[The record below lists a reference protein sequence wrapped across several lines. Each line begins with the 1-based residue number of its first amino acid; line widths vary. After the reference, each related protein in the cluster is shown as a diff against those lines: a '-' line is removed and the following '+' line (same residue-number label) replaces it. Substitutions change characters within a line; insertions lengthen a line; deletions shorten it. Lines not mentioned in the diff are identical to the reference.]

1 MGDNYKNYTNVDKAC
16 YLRSGI
22 SDYVKKILKTIGEL

>member
-1 MGDNYKNYTNVDKAC
+1 MVC

-22 SDYVKKILKTIGEL
+22 SDYVKKILKAIGEKIWV